1 VTPSVNVSVMVQ
13 AHPRRSEMAHAL
25 AAEVDGTVVFDPEP
39 DGARASPWRC
49 YRHCLASTPGF
60 ESGFAAA
67 GSASHVLVLQ
77 DDAAVCHGFIDV
89 FHAAVRARSDRVLV
103 FFVSGMPVEHSRAV
117 LEACAR
123 DEPWAVIDTAR
134 WCSAVATCWPV
145 RHVHP
150 MLRFVDAQRWP
161 ETFTADD
168 EIIGRYLR
176 HAGERPL
183 ASVPSL
189 VQHPDM
195 VPSLVGRKDR
205 QGQDPGRVAACFA
218 DPGCDL
224 SLIDWTRGP

>member
-1 VTPSVNVSVMVQ
+1 MNVVITVQ
-13 AHPRRSEMAHAL
+13 AHPRRAEMAATL
-25 AAEVDGTVVFDPEP
+25 AAETVGMVVFDPEP
-39 DGARASPWRC
+39 HGARASPWRT
-49 YRHCLASTPGF
+49 YRHCLKSAPGYA
-60 ESGFAAA
+60 SGFATA
-67 GSASHVLVLQ
+67 GSATNVLVLQ
-77 DDAAVCHGFIDV
+77 DDAQVCGRFPETFRNAV
-89 FHAAVRARSDRVLV
+89 AARPDRVLV
-103 FFVSGMPVEHSRAV
+103 FFVAGNPIEHSRAV
-117 LEACAR
+117 LQACQR
-123 DEPWAVIDTAR
+123 DEPWAAIDTNR

-145 RHVHP
+145 RHIHP

-161 ETFTADD
+161 ESFVADD

-205 QGQDPGRVAACFA
+205 HGTDPGRVAACFA

-224 SLIDWTRGP
+224 TAIDWTRGPN